1 MLEAYITL
9 CMVLLPGMGFALLC
23 GLVEWAVGKLDRRDK
38 LLRWYSG
45 DTLGNART
53 QQAAKRRKAG

>member
-9 CMVLLPGMGFALLC
+9 CMVLLPGMGFVLLC
-23 GLVEWAVGKLDRRDK
+23 GLVEWAIGKLDRKDK

-53 QQAAKRRKAG
+53 RQQAKRRKAG

>member
-1 MLEAYITL
+1 MHGAFA
-9 CMVLLPGMGFALLC
+9 GMGFVLLC
-23 GLVEWAVGKLDRRDK
+23 GAIEWLAGKLDRRDR

-53 QQAAKRRKAG
+53 VRAAKATQRRKAG

>member
-1 MLEAYITL
+1 MLFRS
-9 CMVLLPGMGFALLC
+9 VLLPGMGFVLLC
-23 GLVEWAVGKLDRRDK
+23 GLVEWAVGKLDRKDK